1 MPATSKRYVDKAFG
15 RRLTEASDNSRDI
28 PEFNK
33 GRYVWIRDQMGRLG
47 QPVTVESIRKWYS
60 GEARPRPEKMK
71 ALARVIRVDEGWLSL
86 GLTPLMTPEQK
97 ATRNIFA
104 EGSINLVAGM
114 MQISGANIAFV
125 DPKAPEAAFAD
136 FHVIMRGRAY
146 LIKIAVGVL
155 SEGKFKFALPN
166 EFERVQVIGVVKLSA
181 GNFQILRIPT
191 AVIRKHARDRGA
203 YKEIIAVNNGGELT
217 VGKDVLPW
225 IPDFETLDLA
235 A

>member
-1 MPATSKRYVDKAFG
+1 M
-15 RRLTEASDNSRDI
+15 
-28 PEFNK
+28 
-33 GRYVWIRDQMGRLG
+33 
-47 QPVTVESIRKWYS
+47 
-60 GEARPRPEKMK
+60 
-71 ALARVIRVDEGWLSL
+71 DEGWLSL

-166 EFERVQVIGVVKLSA
+166 ELNGCRSSA
-181 GNFQILRIPT
+181 S
-191 AVIRKHARDRGA
+191 
-203 YKEIIAVNNGGELT
+203 
-217 VGKDVLPW
+217 
-225 IPDFETLDLA
+225 
-235 A
+235 